1 LHDLTR
7 SVDAFATER
16 DWHQFHAPKNI
27 ASALIVEAAKLLEP
41 FQWMSEQQSREL
53 SPEQREQVT
62 GEMADV
68 LLYLVQLG
76 SVLGIDPVMVLPDG
90 SNLRPFQWVVGT
102 LVFAAV
108 LLLFFGGPTPQAG
121 PAVPQARP

>member
-1 LHDLTR
+1 MPDSLHDLTR
-7 SVDAFATER
+7 AVDAFETER

-27 ASALIVEAAKLLEP
+27 ASALIVEAAELLEP

-53 SPEQREQVT
+53 NSEQREQVA

-76 SVLGIDPVMVLPDG
+76 NVLGIDPVAAAQAKLERNAQRYPVDKARG
-90 SNLRPFQWVVGT
+90 SSRKHDQL
-102 LVFAAV
+102 
-108 LLLFFGGPTPQAG
+108 
-121 PAVPQARP
+121 

>member
-1 LHDLTR
+1 MSDSLHDLTHA
-7 SVDAFATER
+7 VDAFATER

-27 ASALIVEAAKLLEP
+27 ASALIVEAAELLEP

-53 SPEQREQVT
+53 SPEQREQVA

-76 SVLGIDPVMVLPDG
+76 NVLGIDPVAAAQAKLERNAQRYPVDKARG
-90 SNLRPFQWVVGT
+90 SRRKHDQL
-102 LVFAAV
+102 
-108 LLLFFGGPTPQAG
+108 
-121 PAVPQARP
+121 